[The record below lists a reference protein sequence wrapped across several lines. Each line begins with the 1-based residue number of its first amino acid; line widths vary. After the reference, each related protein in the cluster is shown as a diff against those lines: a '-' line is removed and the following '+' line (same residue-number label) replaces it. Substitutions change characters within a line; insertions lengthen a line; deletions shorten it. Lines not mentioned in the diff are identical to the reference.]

1 MSIPVGRVATYG
13 QVADLAGL
21 PGHARQVGY
30 ALRVLPD
37 ESSVPWYR
45 VVNTKGEISQRHNSN
60 SESEMEQ
67 RSLLEFEGVR
77 FIRHNKLSLKE
88 FQWKP

>member
-1 MSIPVGRVATYG
+1 MSIPVGQVATYG

-21 PGHARQVGY
+21 PGRARQVGY

-45 VVNTKGEISQRHNSN
+45 VVNTKGEISRRHNSN
-60 SESEMEQ
+60 SESELEQ

>member
-1 MSIPVGRVATYG
+1 MLIPVGRVVTYG

-60 SESEMEQ
+60 SEAEMEQ